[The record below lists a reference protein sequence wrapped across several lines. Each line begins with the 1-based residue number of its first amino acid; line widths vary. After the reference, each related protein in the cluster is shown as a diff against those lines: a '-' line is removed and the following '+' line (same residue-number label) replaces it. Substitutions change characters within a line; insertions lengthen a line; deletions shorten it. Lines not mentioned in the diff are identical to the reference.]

1 MNLGNQK
8 KSILFIALGL
18 VLTQLLLANFSL
30 YGGFNYYGV
39 KLQMGSLLSFNWSTE
54 NRFLTTRFIGYI
66 FFALFA
72 FDNYRNGIKHRMNQ
86 YILIGSICAFVF
98 ELKAIFADLSNE
110 YDGQTLQIG
119 WILFL
124 MSLVMLR
131 DKIYTR

>member
-1 MNLGNQK
+1 MNLENQK
-8 KSILFIALGL
+8 SSILFIILGL
-18 VLTQLLLANFSL
+18 VFTQLLQANFSL
-30 YGGFNYYGV
+30 YDGFNFYGI
-39 KLQMGSLLSFNWSTE
+39 KFQTGSLLSFNWSTE

-72 FDNYRNGIKHRMNQ
+72 FDNYRNGIKHRLNQ
-86 YILIGSICAFVF
+86 YILIASICGFFF
-98 ELKAIFADLSNE
+98 ELKSIFNDLSNE

>member
-39 KLQMGSLLSFNWSTE
+39 KVQVGSLLSFNWSTE

-72 FDNYRNGIKHRMNQ
+72 FDNYRNGNKHRMNQ
-86 YILIGSICAFVF
+86 YILIGSICAFAF
-98 ELKAIFADLSNE
+98 ELKSIFNDLSNE

-124 MSLVMLR
+124 MSIVMLR
-131 DKIYTR
+131 DKIYNR